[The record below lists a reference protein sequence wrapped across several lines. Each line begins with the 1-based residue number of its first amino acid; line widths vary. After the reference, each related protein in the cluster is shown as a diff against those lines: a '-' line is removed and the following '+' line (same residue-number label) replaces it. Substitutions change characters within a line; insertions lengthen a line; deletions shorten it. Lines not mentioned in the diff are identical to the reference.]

1 MNDQALFSISDSQ
14 YSWSCRFAQFID
26 SQDGLDEIMGIS
38 LSQRKSSVPVEHSK
52 KNGLEGARNLETTLS
67 LAATTFGSPV
77 DQFVSTQDS
86 SMGNLTK
93 VETAN
98 VRKRNSADVA
108 QLLEKPMAKP
118 STATFKVPKS
128 VPAGR
133 TSSAKKGGIELT
145 GQQTKTSPALTK
157 ETLVLSALKEPAAD
171 KNSALDKEGNSEDSL
186 QPALKSD
193 VPSGS
198 VWKERSA
205 DPFLTPQREQE
216 RCLDYHS
223 AAEESK
229 QFSERSSGKVVTPVS
244 LFVILLL
251 IQTYNG
257 HRPDI

>member
-1 MNDQALFSISDSQ
+1 MIKPFSPFSDSQ
-14 YSWSCRFAQFID
+14 YSWGCRFAQFID
-26 SQDGLDEIMGIS
+26 SQDGLDEILGIS

-52 KNGLEGARNLETTLS
+52 KNGLEGALNLETALS

-145 GQQTKTSPALTK
+145 GQQTKTPPALTK
-157 ETLVLSALKEPAAD
+157 ETLVSSTLKEPATE

-216 RCLDYHS
+216 RCLDYQS

-229 QFSERSSGKVVTPVS
+229 PFSERSSGKVVIPFS

-251 IQTYNG
+251 I
-257 HRPDI
+257 